1 MGGFPW
7 VSDPQNPSTWRDK
20 GGEERGSGRSG
31 GGGGA
36 AVETEGD
43 TEGGG
48 GGEVHFS
55 SAASHPVHV
64 TMEDL
69 EKKKKK
75 LSFAPQQ
82 RRGEECSWAD

>member
-1 MGGFPW
+1 M
-7 VSDPQNPSTWRDK
+7 
-20 GGEERGSGRSG
+20 
-31 GGGGA
+31 
-36 AVETEGD
+36 ETEGN

-69 EKKKKK
+69 ERKKKTSALPRSNDEERNVLGRTKFRPSVLYHQSR
-75 LSFAPQQ
+75 LS
-82 RRGEECSWAD
+82 